1 MIYTVTLNPS
11 LDLYIHEGDYT
22 YGGTGRLDKEELRAG
37 GKGINVSLVLKNL
50 GHKSVALGFTAG
62 FTGDEIERQLRTAGL
77 DTDFIKASDG
87 NSRVNIKFLDHE
99 GSELNAAGPKP
110 DESSI
115 NALLEKIAL
124 LDDGDVLILSGSLP
138 CGVDPGLYGRI
149 LEVTKRKSIF
159 TALDT
164 SGEALRTS
172 LKSKPYFIKPNISEA
187 AHICGIDIPE
197 LKRNMSLED
206 IKLIHSCALTLKKS
220 GAGNVLISCG
230 AAGAFFLSEDYSA
243 YYAEAPEGIAVN
255 TVGAG
260 DSMTAAFAASRI
272 EGHTLCDSFKFA
284 VAAGSACAFKEGFP
298 SGEEIR
304 AMMGR
309 VKLID
314 IPDV

>member
-1 MIYTVTLNPS
+1 MIYTLTLNPS

-22 YGGTGRLDKEELRAG
+22 YGGTGRIDEEELRAG
-37 GKGINVSLVLKNL
+37 GKGINVSFVLRNM

-62 FTGDEIERQLRTAGL
+62 FTGDEIERQLRAAGL
-77 DTDFIKASDG
+77 DTDFIKASEG

-99 GSELNAAGPKP
+99 GSELNAAGPGI
-110 DESSI
+110 DESLI
-115 NALLEKIAL
+115 NTLLDKIAK
-124 LDDGDVLILSGSLP
+124 LDNGDALILSGSLP
-138 CGVDPGLYGRI
+138 RGVDPCFYARI

-164 SGEALRTS
+164 SGEALRTA
-172 LKSKPYFIKPNISEA
+172 LKAKPYFIKPNLSEA

-197 LKRNMSLED
+197 LNRHISLED
-206 IKLIHSCALTLKKS
+206 IKMIHSCALNLKRS

-272 EGHTLCDSFKFA
+272 EGCSLRDSFKFA
-284 VAAGSACAFKEGFP
+284 VAAGSACAFTESFP
-298 SGEEIR
+298 SGEVIR
-304 AMMGR
+304 ALAGK
-309 VKLID
+309 VKLIKVPD
-314 IPDV
+314 I